1 MRLALK
7 ESRLDCGQS
16 ITARNILVYD
26 EGQRRALAR
35 HRQYGRVLGKADEL
49 RAGSEILI
57 EIVAL
62 IGARARTCIKSR
74 KSVEPAL
81 NAAIVGEISKASPEP
96 PRTAARKDEG
106 KSQRM
111 LVGMY
116 VGGRANRITSVNLGR
131 VRERVRRA

>member
-81 NAAIVGEISKASPEP
+81 NAAIVGEIGKASPEP
-96 PRTAARKDEG
+96 PPEKMRAKE
-106 KSQRM
+106 RM

-116 VGGRANRITSVNLGR
+116 VGGRANRITSVNLGK
-131 VRERVRRA
+131 VREGVRRA

>member
-1 MRLALK
+1 LRLALK
-7 ESRLDCGQS
+7 ESRLDYGQS
-16 ITARNILVYD
+16 ITARNVLVYD

-81 NAAIVGEISKASPEP
+81 NAAIVGEIGKASPEP
-96 PRTAARKDEG
+96 PPEKMRAKA
-106 KSQRM
+106 RM

-116 VGGRANRITSVNLGR
+116 VGGRANRITSVNLGK
-131 VRERVRRA
+131 VREGLRRA